1 MEDPARREAAT
12 MTCRSPIEEHDHR
25 SGLSELI
32 LQALRDAGKDP
43 DARNLQEDRIRVVQA
58 VLLRFFR

>member
-1 MEDPARREAAT
+1 

-25 SGLSELI
+25 SGPSELI

>member
-1 MEDPARREAAT
+1 
-12 MTCRSPIEEHDHR
+12 MTCRSPIEEHYHR
-25 SGLSELI
+25 SGLSEVI

-58 VLLRFFR
+58 VLLRSGDRWRS